1 MILHGIFMI
10 IEKSPYLLREMNDLA
25 GYILLHRVLESSLS
39 QLGFHI
45 VKVGL
50 IMRKRIYTWGLSIS
64 FYSLG

>member
-50 IMRKRIYTWGLSIS
+50 IMWKK
-64 FYSLG
+64 SLLGFRLLVFIL